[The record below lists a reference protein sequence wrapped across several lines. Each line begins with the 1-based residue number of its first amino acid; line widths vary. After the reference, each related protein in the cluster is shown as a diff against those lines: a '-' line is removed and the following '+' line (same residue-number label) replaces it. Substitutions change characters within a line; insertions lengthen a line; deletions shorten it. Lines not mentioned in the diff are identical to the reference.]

1 MALARILTLARIA
14 CGLAGA
20 VALAGVDPEAL
31 DGCRLLGGCRGGGQ
45 ATHGKRDRRKGEG
58 RAGRGICLHANN
70 LLMNSLAERA
80 RREPRTELTN
90 RYSLQEGTKLQKFP
104 DWKEISGLKEDHSDA
119 EAGDER
125 QKLVGRQYLGEVREH
140 RKGLS

>member
-20 VALAGVDPEAL
+20 VALAGVDPHAL
-31 DGCRLLGGCRGGGQ
+31 DGCRLLGGSRCGGQ
-45 ATHGKRDRRKGEG
+45 AAHGKRDRRNGEG
-58 RAGRGICLHANN
+58 RAGRDICRHANN

-80 RREPRTELTN
+80 HREPRTELTN
-90 RYSLQEGTKLQKFP
+90 RYSLQQGTKLQKFP
-104 DWKEISGLKEDHSDA
+104 ERKKISGLKEDRSDA

-125 QKLVGRQYLGEVREH
+125 QKLV
-140 RKGLS
+140 